1 MDKLIVLTDLS
12 NLPAEIHSNYA
23 TVKAQLVEALQKY
36 DGLVVTDENFK
47 EMKKTR
53 AEINS
58 GIEVIKEVGTDV
70 KRKLLAPFAPFDA
83 KVKELVSLAT
93 EKRDALDGQ
102 IKEIEVKRR
111 AEKESELNQHVKT
124 AVAAREWPSDAF
136 RKNAFFDGLVS
147 AHREWMNAT
156 FSLAKGKSEI
166 DSIVDRCHEALEQVE
181 RIYASDTEVV
191 RTKAGMTLIA
201 TGFDV
206 GRTCERINA
215 FKEEEA
221 RLAEARRRD
230 EEVRKARE
238 AAAAAVPPPAPP
250 PAPAPAPTP
259 AAKDPME
266 AAKAALRAAREAS
279 SEATPTAPAQ
289 TAASVSPAPQPV
301 ATKAADLKPAVYV
314 MGFSIQATC
323 AQLHALKSFLLEKSI
338 PYEVTSGPDKVVG

>member
-12 NLPAEIHSNYA
+12 NLPAEIHSNYD
-23 TVKAQLVEALQKY
+23 TVKAQLIEALQKY

-111 AEKESELNQHVKT
+111 AEKEEELKRHVQT
-124 AVAAREWPSDAF
+124 ALAAREWPSDAF
-136 RKNAFFDGLVS
+136 LKNAFFDGLVP

-156 FSLAKGKSEI
+156 FSLAKGKAEI
-166 DSIVDRCHEALEQVE
+166 ESIVERCHEALAQVE

-191 RTKAGMTLIA
+191 RTKAGMALID

-230 EEVRKARE
+230 EEARRARE
-238 AAAAAVPPPAPP
+238 AAAAVPPPQEP
-250 PAPAPAPTP
+250 PAATPVPASAPV
-259 AAKDPME
+259 AQDPME

-279 SEATPTAPAQ
+279 ADSAQATPPPPLQ
-289 TAASVSPAPQPV
+289 PAPQPSV
-301 ATKAADLKPAVYV
+301 AKPADLKPAVYV
-314 MGFSIQATC
+314 MGLSVQATC
-323 AQLHALKSFLLEKSI
+323 AQLHALKNFLLEKAI